1 MTEENSKHKKGIEM
15 MSRGILFVGVALLM
29 VACSPQSK
37 EAKQE
42 LAQPVNCATAE
53 GDIRVLNS
61 EKAHVG
67 KQVASGVTAIAPAG
81 LVLGIV
87 TGTEGDKLEV
97 ASGDY
102 NDQIDKK
109 IAEIKST
116 CGL

>member
-1 MTEENSKHKKGIEM
+1 
-15 MSRGILFVGVALLM
+15 MSRGVLIVGVALLM
-29 VACSPQSK
+29 VACSPQPK

-53 GDIRVLNS
+53 GDIRILEN
-61 EKAHVG
+61 EKAHVAE
-67 KQVASGVTAIAPAG
+67 QVASGVTAVAPAG
-81 LVLGIV
+81 LVLGVV

-97 ASGDY
+97 ATGDY

-109 IAEIKST
+109 IAEIKAA

>member
-1 MTEENSKHKKGIEM
+1 M
-15 MSRGILFVGVALLM
+15 MYRSILIVGVAVLLA
-29 VACSPQSK
+29 ACSPESK
-37 EAKQE
+37 QAKQE

-81 LVLGIV
+81 LVLGVV

-109 IAEIKST
+109 IAEIKSA

>member
-1 MTEENSKHKKGIEM
+1 
-15 MSRGILFVGVALLM
+15 MSRGVLIVGVALLM

-53 GDIRVLNS
+53 GDIRILEG
-61 EKAHVG
+61 EKAHVAE
-67 KQVASGVTAIAPAG
+67 QVASGVTAIAPAG
-81 LVLGIV
+81 FALGVV

>member
-1 MTEENSKHKKGIEM
+1 MVN
-15 MSRGILFVGVALLM
+15 RGILIVGVTFLM
-29 VACSPQSK
+29 VACSPESK

-53 GDIRVLNS
+53 GDIRVLEN
-61 EKAHVG
+61 EKAHVA

-81 LVLGIV
+81 LVLGVV

-97 ASGDY
+97 ATGDY